1 MQRRKMKITDPG
13 KCNISKAKLAEME
26 KFFREKYI
34 ENGKLA
40 GIQTLVARKGKIVHF
55 KSTGYRD
62 IENKKKIEKNTIFR
76 IYSMTKPVTSV
87 ALMQLFEQGLF
98 QLADPVS
105 KFLPEFK
112 NPKVFVSGSYPHFMT
127 RPADREIS
135 IRDLLTHTA
144 GLTYGFHYRTN
155 IDHAYRKVWSG
166 PKGDNTDF
174 SFPPLNLDNF
184 SKSIAN
190 LPLEFSPGD
199 KWNYSV
205 ATDICGRLIE
215 VLSDMTLD
223 EYFKKYIF
231 KPLQMVDTGFYV
243 PKNKI
248 SRFAACYERTPS
260 EYLKLQDNG
269 SDKSGY
275 SKMPL
280 HLSGGGGL
288 VSTSE
293 DYYNFCQMLL
303 SGGTFKGKRILSRK
317 TIELMTANHLP
328 GNQDMVT
335 MGSEGSFSEIRYKG
349 VGFGLGFGVNIDLA
363 DTQNS
368 GSVGSFNWG
377 GAASTFFWVDPEE
390 ELICI
395 LMTQLMPS
403 GYYPIRVQMQ
413 SMVYSSFT
421 D

>member
-1 MQRRKMKITDPG
+1 
-13 KCNISKAKLAEME
+13 
-26 KFFREKYI
+26 
-34 ENGKLA
+34 
-40 GIQTLVARKGKIVHF
+40 
-55 KSTGYRD
+55 
-62 IENKKKIEKNTIFR
+62 
-76 IYSMTKPVTSV
+76 MTKPVTSV

-231 KPLQMVDTGFYV
+231 KPLQMEDTGFYV

-248 SRFAACYERTPS
+248 SRFAACYERTPT
-260 EYLKLQDNG
+260 EYLKLQDSG
-269 SDKSGY
+269 SKKSGY

-303 SGGTFKGKRILSRK
+303 NGGTFKGKRILSRK
-317 TIELMTANHLP
+317 TIELMTTNHLP

>member
-1 MQRRKMKITDPG
+1 MKAINPEKLG
-13 KCNISKAKLAEME
+13 LSKEKLMAME
-26 KFFREKYI
+26 SFFKEKYI
-34 ENGKLA
+34 QNGKLA
-40 GIQTLVARKGKIVHF
+40 GIQTLVARKGKVVHF
-55 KSTGYRD
+55 KSTGLRD
-62 IENKKKIEKNTIFR
+62 VENNKKIEKDTIFR
-76 IYSMTKPVTSV
+76 IYSMTKPITSV

-112 NPKVFVSGSYPHFMT
+112 NPKVFLSGSYPHFMT
-127 RPADREIS
+127 SPAEREIT

-155 IDHAYRKVWSG
+155 VDHAYRKVWSG
-166 PKGDNTDF
+166 PRGDNTDF
-174 SFPPLNLDNF
+174 SFPPLDLENF
-184 SKSIAN
+184 SKSIAS

-205 ATDICGRLIE
+205 ATDICGRLVE

-223 EYFKKYIF
+223 AYFSKYIF
-231 KPLQMVDTGFYV
+231 KPLKMKDTSFYV
-243 PKNKI
+243 PKNKL
-248 SRFAACYERTPS
+248 SRFAACYERTPK
-260 EYLKLQDNG
+260 EYLKLQDSG
-269 SDKSGY
+269 DAKSGY
-275 SKMPL
+275 SSMPL

-288 VSTSE
+288 VSTTE
-293 DYYNFCQMLL
+293 DYFNFCQMLL
-303 SGGTFKGKRILSRK
+303 NGGLFEGKRLLSRK
-317 TIELMTANHLP
+317 TIELMTSNHLP

-368 GSVGSFNWG
+368 GSVGSYNWG
-377 GAASTFFWVDPEE
+377 GAASTFFWVDPQE

-403 GYYPIRVQMQ
+403 GYYPIRMQMQ
-413 SMVYSSFT
+413 SMVYSAFN

>member
-1 MQRRKMKITDPG
+1 MKAINPEKLG
-13 KCNISKAKLAEME
+13 LSKEKLMAME
-26 KFFREKYI
+26 NFFKEKYI
-34 ENGKLA
+34 QNGKLA
-40 GIQTLVARKGKIVHF
+40 GIQTLVARKGKVIHF
-55 KSTGYRD
+55 KSTGLRD
-62 IENKKKIEKNTIFR
+62 VENNKKIEKDTIFR
-76 IYSMTKPVTSV
+76 IYSMTKPITSV

-112 NPKVFVSGSYPHFMT
+112 NPKVFLSGSYPHFMT
-127 RPADREIS
+127 SPAQREITV
-135 IRDLLTHTA
+135 RDLLTHTA

-155 IDHAYRKVWSG
+155 VDHAYRKVWSG
-166 PKGDNTDF
+166 PRGDNTDF
-174 SFPPLNLDNF
+174 SFPPLDLENF
-184 SKSIAN
+184 SKSIAS

-205 ATDICGRLIE
+205 ATDICGRLVE

-223 EYFKKYIF
+223 AYFSKYIF
-231 KPLQMVDTGFYV
+231 KPLKMKDTSFYV
-243 PKNKI
+243 PKNKL
-248 SRFAACYERTPS
+248 SRFAACYERTPK
-260 EYLKLQDNG
+260 EYLKLQDSG
-269 SDKSGY
+269 DVKSGY
-275 SKMPL
+275 SSMPL

-288 VSTSE
+288 VSTTE
-293 DYYNFCQMLL
+293 DYFNFCQMLL
-303 SGGTFKGKRILSRK
+303 DGGLFEGKRLLSRK
-317 TIELMTANHLP
+317 TIELMTSNHLP

-368 GSVGSFNWG
+368 GSVGSYNWG
-377 GAASTFFWVDPEE
+377 GAASTFFWVDPKE

-403 GYYPIRVQMQ
+403 GYYPIRMQMQ
-413 SMVYSSFT
+413 SMVYSSFI

>member
-1 MQRRKMKITDPG
+1 MKITDPG

-76 IYSMTKPVTSV
+76 SYSMTKPVTSV

-184 SKSIAN
+184 SKSIAS

-248 SRFAACYERTPS
+248 SRFAACYERTPT
-260 EYLKLQDNG
+260 EYLKLQDSG

-303 SGGTFKGKRILSRK
+303 SGGIFKGKRILSRK

>member
-1 MQRRKMKITDPG
+1 MKAINPEKLG
-13 KCNISKAKLAEME
+13 LSKEKLTAME
-26 KFFREKYI
+26 SFFKEKYI
-34 ENGKLA
+34 QNGKLA
-40 GIQTLVARKGKIVHF
+40 GIQTLVARKGKVVHF
-55 KSTGYRD
+55 KSTGLRD
-62 IENKKKIEKNTIFR
+62 VENNKKIEKDTIFR
-76 IYSMTKPVTSV
+76 IYSMTKPITSV

-112 NPKVFVSGSYPHFMT
+112 NPKVFLSGSYPHFMT
-127 RPADREIS
+127 SPAEREIT

-155 IDHAYRKVWSG
+155 VDHAYRKVWSG
-166 PKGDNTDF
+166 PRGDNTDF
-174 SFPPLNLDNF
+174 SFPPLDLENF
-184 SKSIAN
+184 SKSIAS

-205 ATDICGRLIE
+205 ATDICGRLVE

-223 EYFKKYIF
+223 AYFSKYIF
-231 KPLQMVDTGFYV
+231 KPLKMKDTSFYV
-243 PKNKI
+243 PKNKL
-248 SRFAACYERTPS
+248 SRFAACYERTPK
-260 EYLKLQDNG
+260 EYLKLQDSG
-269 SDKSGY
+269 DAKSGY
-275 SKMPL
+275 SSMPL

-288 VSTSE
+288 VSTTE
-293 DYYNFCQMLL
+293 DYFNFCQMLL
-303 SGGTFKGKRILSRK
+303 NGGLFEGKRLLSRK
-317 TIELMTANHLP
+317 TIELMTSNHLP

-368 GSVGSFNWG
+368 GSVGSYNWG
-377 GAASTFFWVDPEE
+377 GAASTFFWVDPKE

-403 GYYPIRVQMQ
+403 GYYPIRMQMQ
-413 SMVYSSFT
+413 SMVYSSFI

>member
-1 MQRRKMKITDPG
+1 MKTTNPDKLG
-13 KCNISKAKLAEME
+13 LSKDKLNAME
-26 KFFREKYI
+26 DFFKDKYI
-34 ENGKLA
+34 QNGKLA
-40 GIQTLVARKGKIVHF
+40 GIQTLIARRGKVIHF
-55 KSTGYRD
+55 ESSGLRD
-62 IENKKKIEKNTIFR
+62 VENNKKIEKDTIFR
-76 IYSMTKPVTSV
+76 IYSMTKPITSV
-87 ALMQLFEQGLF
+87 ALMQLFEKGLF

-112 NPKVFVSGSYPHFMT
+112 NPKVFISGSYPHFMT

-166 PKGDNTDF
+166 PRGDNTDF
-174 SFPPLNLDNF
+174 SFPPLNLENF
-184 SKSIAN
+184 SQSIAS

-205 ATDICGRLIE
+205 ATDICGRLVE
-215 VLSDMTLD
+215 VLSGLTLD
-223 EYFKKYIF
+223 VYFSKHIF
-231 KPLQMVDTGFYV
+231 KPLKMKDTGFFV

-248 SRFAACYERTPS
+248 NRFASCYERTPK
-260 EYLKLQDNG
+260 EYLKLQDTG
-269 SDKSGY
+269 DKKSGY
-275 SKMPL
+275 SSSPL

-288 VSTSE
+288 VSTTQ

-303 SGGTFKGKRILSRK
+303 NGGTFEDKRILSRK
-317 TIELMTANHLP
+317 TIELMTSNHLP
-328 GNQDMVT
+328 ENQDMVT

-368 GSVGSFNWG
+368 GSVGSYNWG

-403 GYYPIRVQMQ
+403 GYYPIRMQMQ
-413 SMVYSSFT
+413 SMVYSAFI

>member
-1 MQRRKMKITDPG
+1 MKITNPEKLG
-13 KCNISKAKLAEME
+13 LSKEKIMAME
-26 KFFREKYI
+26 NFFKEKYI
-34 ENGKLA
+34 QNGKLA
-40 GIQTLVARKGKIVHF
+40 GIQTLIARKGKVIHF
-55 KSTGYRD
+55 KSTGLRD
-62 IENKKKIEKNTIFR
+62 VENNKKIEKDTIFR
-76 IYSMTKPVTSV
+76 IYSMTKPITSV

-112 NPKVFVSGSYPHFMT
+112 NPKVFLSGSYPHFMT
-127 RPADREIS
+127 SPAEREIT

-155 IDHAYRKVWSG
+155 VDHAYRKVWSG
-166 PKGDNTDF
+166 PRGDNTDF
-174 SFPPLNLDNF
+174 SFPPLDLENF
-184 SKSIAN
+184 SKSIAS

-199 KWNYSV
+199 KWNSSV
-205 ATDICGRLIE
+205 ATDICGRLVE

-223 EYFKKYIF
+223 AYFSKYIF
-231 KPLQMVDTGFYV
+231 KPLKMKDTSFYV
-243 PKNKI
+243 PKNKL
-248 SRFAACYERTPS
+248 SRFAACYERTPK
-260 EYLKLQDNG
+260 EYLKLQDSG
-269 SDKSGY
+269 DAKSGY
-275 SKMPL
+275 SSMPL

-288 VSTSE
+288 VSTTE
-293 DYYNFCQMLL
+293 DYFNFCQMLL
-303 SGGTFKGKRILSRK
+303 NGGLFEGKRLLSRK
-317 TIELMTANHLP
+317 TIELMTSNHLP

-368 GSVGSFNWG
+368 GSVGSYNWG
-377 GAASTFFWVDPEE
+377 GAASTFFWVDPKE

-403 GYYPIRVQMQ
+403 GYYPIRMQMQ
-413 SMVYSSFT
+413 SMVYSSFI

>member
-1 MQRRKMKITDPG
+1 MKAINPEKLG
-13 KCNISKAKLAEME
+13 LSKEKLMAME
-26 KFFREKYI
+26 NFFKEKYI
-34 ENGKLA
+34 QNGKLA
-40 GIQTLVARKGKIVHF
+40 GIQTLVARKGKVVHF
-55 KSTGYRD
+55 KSTGLRD
-62 IENKKKIEKNTIFR
+62 VENNKKIEKDTIFR
-76 IYSMTKPVTSV
+76 IYSMTKPITSV

-112 NPKVFVSGSYPHFMT
+112 NPKVFLSGSYPHFMT
-127 RPADREIS
+127 SPAEREITV
-135 IRDLLTHTA
+135 RDLLTHTA

-155 IDHAYRKVWSG
+155 VDHAYRKVWSG
-166 PKGDNTDF
+166 PRGDNTDF
-174 SFPPLNLDNF
+174 SFPPLDLENF
-184 SKSIAN
+184 SKSIAS

-205 ATDICGRLIE
+205 ATDICGRLVE

-223 EYFKKYIF
+223 AYFSKYIF
-231 KPLQMVDTGFYV
+231 KPLKMKDTSFYV
-243 PKNKI
+243 PKNKL
-248 SRFAACYERTPS
+248 SRFAACYERTPK
-260 EYLKLQDNG
+260 EYLRLQDSG
-269 SDKSGY
+269 DAKSGY
-275 SKMPL
+275 SSMPL

-288 VSTSE
+288 VSTTE
-293 DYYNFCQMLL
+293 DYFNFCQMLL
-303 SGGTFKGKRILSRK
+303 DGGLFEGKRLLSRK
-317 TIELMTANHLP
+317 TIELMTSNHLP
-328 GNQDMVT
+328 ENQDMVT

-368 GSVGSFNWG
+368 GSVGSYNWG
-377 GAASTFFWVDPEE
+377 GAASTFFWVDPKE

-403 GYYPIRVQMQ
+403 GYYPIRMQMQ
-413 SMVYSSFT
+413 SMVYSSFI

>member
-1 MQRRKMKITDPG
+1 MKITNPEKLG
-13 KCNISKAKLAEME
+13 ISKEKVMTME
-26 KFFREKYI
+26 NFFKEKYI
-34 ENGKLA
+34 QNGKLA
-40 GIQTLVARKGKIVHF
+40 GIQTLIARKGKVIHF
-55 KSTGYRD
+55 KSTGLRD
-62 IENKKKIEKNTIFR
+62 VENNKKIEKDTIFR
-76 IYSMTKPVTSV
+76 IYSMTKPITSV

-98 QLADPVS
+98 QLADPVA

-112 NPKVFVSGSYPHFMT
+112 DPKVFVSGSYPQFMT
-127 RPADREIS
+127 RPAERDIS

-166 PKGDNTDF
+166 PRGENTDF
-174 SFPPLNLDNF
+174 SFPPLDLENF
-184 SKSIAN
+184 SKSIAS
-190 LPLEFSPGD
+190 LPLEFDPGD

-205 ATDICGRLIE
+205 STDICGRLVE
-215 VLSDMTLD
+215 VLSGMTLD
-223 EYFKKYIF
+223 AYFAKNIF
-231 KPLQMVDTGFYV
+231 KPLKMKDTGFYV

-248 SRFAACYERTPS
+248 NRFASCYERTPK
-260 EYLKLQDNG
+260 EYLRLQDAG
-269 SDKSGY
+269 SKASGY
-275 SKMPL
+275 SSMPL

-288 VSTSE
+288 VSTTE

-303 SGGTFKGKRILSRK
+303 NGGSFGGKRLLSRK
-317 TIELMTANHLP
+317 TIELMTSNHLP
-328 GNQDMVT
+328 ENQDMVT

-368 GSVGSFNWG
+368 GSIGSYNWG
-377 GAASTFFWVDPEE
+377 GAASTFFWIDPKE

>member
-1 MQRRKMKITDPG
+1 MKTTNPDKLG
-13 KCNISKAKLAEME
+13 LSKDKLNAME
-26 KFFREKYI
+26 DFFKDKYI
-34 ENGKLA
+34 QKGKLA
-40 GIQTLVARKGKIVHF
+40 GIQTLVARRGKVIHF
-55 KSTGYRD
+55 ESSGLRD
-62 IENKKKIEKNTIFR
+62 VENNKKIEKDTIFR
-76 IYSMTKPVTSV
+76 IYSMTKPITSV
-87 ALMQLFEQGLF
+87 ALMQLFEKGLF

-112 NPKVFVSGSYPHFMT
+112 NPKVFISGSYPHFMT

-166 PKGDNTDF
+166 PRGDNTDF
-174 SFPPLNLDNF
+174 SFPPLNLENF
-184 SKSIAN
+184 SQSIAS

-205 ATDICGRLIE
+205 ATDICGRLVE
-215 VLSDMTLD
+215 VLSGLTLD
-223 EYFKKYIF
+223 VYFSKHIF
-231 KPLQMVDTGFYV
+231 KPLKMKDTGFFV

-248 SRFAACYERTPS
+248 NRFASCYERTPK
-260 EYLKLQDNG
+260 EYLKLQDTGDN
-269 SDKSGY
+269 KSGY
-275 SKMPL
+275 SRSPL

-288 VSTSE
+288 VSTTQ

-303 SGGTFKGKRILSRK
+303 NGGTFEDKRILSRK
-317 TIELMTANHLP
+317 TIELMTSNHLP
-328 GNQDMVT
+328 ENQDMVT

-368 GSVGSFNWG
+368 GSVGSYNWG

-403 GYYPIRVQMQ
+403 GYYPIRMQMQ
-413 SMVYSSFT
+413 SMVYSAFI

>member
-1 MQRRKMKITDPG
+1 MKTTNPDKLG
-13 KCNISKAKLAEME
+13 LSKDKLNAME
-26 KFFREKYI
+26 DFFKDKYI
-34 ENGKLA
+34 QKGKLA
-40 GIQTLVARKGKIVHF
+40 GIQTLVARRGKVIHF
-55 KSTGYRD
+55 ESSGLRD
-62 IENKKKIEKNTIFR
+62 VENNKKIEKDTIFR
-76 IYSMTKPVTSV
+76 IYSMTKPITSV
-87 ALMQLFEQGLF
+87 ALMQLFEKGLF

-112 NPKVFVSGSYPHFMT
+112 NPKVFISGSYPHFMT

-166 PKGDNTDF
+166 PRGDNTDF
-174 SFPPLNLDNF
+174 SFPPLNLENF
-184 SKSIAN
+184 SQSIAS

-205 ATDICGRLIE
+205 ATDICGRLVE
-215 VLSDMTLD
+215 VLSGLTLD
-223 EYFKKYIF
+223 VYFSKHIF
-231 KPLQMVDTGFYV
+231 KPLKMKDTGFFV

-248 SRFAACYERTPS
+248 NRFASCYERTPK
-260 EYLKLQDNG
+260 EYLKLQDTGDN
-269 SDKSGY
+269 KSGY
-275 SKMPL
+275 SSSPL

-288 VSTSE
+288 VSTTQ

-303 SGGTFKGKRILSRK
+303 NGGTFEDKRILSRK
-317 TIELMTANHLP
+317 TIELMTSNHLP
-328 GNQDMVT
+328 ENQDMVT

-368 GSVGSFNWG
+368 GSVGSYNWG
-377 GAASTFFWVDPEE
+377 GAASTFFWVDPKE

-403 GYYPIRVQMQ
+403 GYYPIRMQMQ
-413 SMVYSSFT
+413 SMVYSAFI

>member
-1 MQRRKMKITDPG
+1 MKITDPG

-184 SKSIAN
+184 SKSIAS

-248 SRFAACYERTPS
+248 SRFAACYERTPT
-260 EYLKLQDNG
+260 EYLKLQDSG

-303 SGGTFKGKRILSRK
+303 SGGIFKGKRILSRK

>member
-1 MQRRKMKITDPG
+1 MKAINPEKLG
-13 KCNISKAKLAEME
+13 LSKEKLMAME
-26 KFFREKYI
+26 SFFKEKYI
-34 ENGKLA
+34 QNGKLA
-40 GIQTLVARKGKIVHF
+40 GIQTLVARKGKVVHF
-55 KSTGYRD
+55 KSTGLRD
-62 IENKKKIEKNTIFR
+62 VENNKKIEKDTIFR
-76 IYSMTKPVTSV
+76 IYSMTKPITSV

-112 NPKVFVSGSYPHFMT
+112 NPKVFLSGSYPHFMT
-127 RPADREIS
+127 SPAEREIT

-155 IDHAYRKVWSG
+155 VDHAYRKVWSG
-166 PKGDNTDF
+166 PRGDNTDF
-174 SFPPLNLDNF
+174 SFPPLDLENF
-184 SKSIAN
+184 SKSIAS

-205 ATDICGRLIE
+205 ATDICGRLVE

-223 EYFKKYIF
+223 AYFSKYIF
-231 KPLQMVDTGFYV
+231 KPLKMKDTSFYV
-243 PKNKI
+243 PKNKL
-248 SRFAACYERTPS
+248 SRFAACYERTPK
-260 EYLKLQDNG
+260 EYLKLQDSG
-269 SDKSGY
+269 DAKSGY
-275 SKMPL
+275 SSMPL

-288 VSTSE
+288 VSTTE
-293 DYYNFCQMLL
+293 DYFNFCQMLL
-303 SGGTFKGKRILSRK
+303 NGGLFEGKRLLSRK
-317 TIELMTANHLP
+317 TIELMTSNHLP

-368 GSVGSFNWG
+368 GSVGSYNWG
-377 GAASTFFWVDPEE
+377 GAASTFFWVDPKE

-403 GYYPIRVQMQ
+403 GYYPIRMQMQ
-413 SMVYSSFT
+413 SMVYSSFI

>member
-1 MQRRKMKITDPG
+1 MKISNPEKSG
-13 KCNISKAKLAEME
+13 ISKSKLLTME
-26 KFFREKYI
+26 KFFEEKYI
-34 ENGKLA
+34 QNGKLA

-55 KSTGYRD
+55 KSTGLRD
-62 IENKKKIEKNTIFR
+62 VENKKKIEKDTIFR
-76 IYSMTKPVTSV
+76 IYSMTKPITSV

-112 NPKVFVSGSYPHFMT
+112 NPRVFVSGSFPHFMT
-127 RPADREIS
+127 RPADRDITV
-135 IRDLLTHTA
+135 RDLLTHTA

-155 IDHAYRKVWSG
+155 IDHAYRKVWTG

-174 SFPPLNLDNF
+174 SFPPLNLEDF
-184 SKSIAN
+184 SKSIAS

-215 VLSDMTLD
+215 VLSGKNLD
-223 EYFKKYIF
+223 EYFSENIF
-231 KPLQMVDTGFYV
+231 KPLKMKDTGFFV

-248 SRFAACYERTPS
+248 NRFASCYERTPK
-260 EYLKLQDNG
+260 EYLKLQDTGDN
-269 SDKSGY
+269 KSGY
-275 SKMPL
+275 SSSPL

-288 VSTSE
+288 VSTTQ

-303 SGGTFKGKRILSRK
+303 NGGTFEDKRILSRK
-317 TIELMTANHLP
+317 TIELMTSNHLP
-328 GNQDMVT
+328 ENQDMVT

-368 GSVGSFNWG
+368 GSVGSYNWG

-403 GYYPIRVQMQ
+403 GYYPIRMQMQ
-413 SMVYSSFT
+413 SMVYSAFI

>member
-1 MQRRKMKITDPG
+1 MYKRQ
-13 KCNISKAKLAEME
+13 
-26 KFFREKYI
+26 
-34 ENGKLA
+34 
-40 GIQTLVARKGKIVHF
+40 
-55 KSTGYRD
+55 
-62 IENKKKIEKNTIFR
+62 
-76 IYSMTKPVTSV
+76 
-87 ALMQLFEQGLF
+87 
-98 QLADPVS
+98 
-105 KFLPEFK
+105 
-112 NPKVFVSGSYPHFMT
+112 
-127 RPADREIS
+127 
-135 IRDLLTHTA
+135 
-144 GLTYGFHYRTN
+144 
-155 IDHAYRKVWSG
+155 
-166 PKGDNTDF
+166 
-174 SFPPLNLDNF
+174 PLNLDNF

-215 VLSDMTLD
+215 VLSGMTLD

-231 KPLQMVDTGFYV
+231 KPLQMDDTGFYV

-248 SRFAACYERTPS
+248 SRFAACYERTPT
-260 EYLKLQDNG
+260 EYLKLQDSG
-269 SDKSGY
+269 SKKSSY

-293 DYYNFCQMLL
+293 DYYNFSQMLL
-303 SGGTFKGKRILSRK
+303 NGGTFKGKRILSRK
-317 TIELMTANHLP
+317 TIELMTTNHLP

>member
-1 MQRRKMKITDPG
+1 MKAINPEKLG
-13 KCNISKAKLAEME
+13 LSKEKLMAME
-26 KFFREKYI
+26 SFFKEKYI
-34 ENGKLA
+34 QNGKLA
-40 GIQTLVARKGKIVHF
+40 GIQTLVARKGKVVHF
-55 KSTGYRD
+55 KSTGLRD
-62 IENKKKIEKNTIFR
+62 LENNKKIEKDTIFR
-76 IYSMTKPVTSV
+76 IYSMTKPITSV

-112 NPKVFVSGSYPHFMT
+112 NPKVFLSGSYPHFMT
-127 RPADREIS
+127 SPAEREIT

-155 IDHAYRKVWSG
+155 VDHAYRKVWSG
-166 PKGDNTDF
+166 PRGDNTDF
-174 SFPPLNLDNF
+174 SFPPLDLENF
-184 SKSIAN
+184 SKSIAS

-205 ATDICGRLIE
+205 ATDICGRLVE

-223 EYFKKYIF
+223 AYFSKYIF
-231 KPLQMVDTGFYV
+231 KPLKMKDTSFYV
-243 PKNKI
+243 PKNKL
-248 SRFAACYERTPS
+248 SRFAACYERTPK
-260 EYLKLQDNG
+260 EYLKLQDSG
-269 SDKSGY
+269 DAKSGY
-275 SKMPL
+275 SSMPL

-288 VSTSE
+288 VSTTE
-293 DYYNFCQMLL
+293 DYFNFCQMLL
-303 SGGTFKGKRILSRK
+303 NGGLFEGKRLLSRK
-317 TIELMTANHLP
+317 TIELMTSNHLP

-368 GSVGSFNWG
+368 GSVGSYNWG
-377 GAASTFFWVDPEE
+377 GAASTFFWVDPKE

-403 GYYPIRVQMQ
+403 GYYPIRMQMQ
-413 SMVYSSFT
+413 SMVYSSFI

>member
-1 MQRRKMKITDPG
+1 MKAINPEKLG
-13 KCNISKAKLAEME
+13 LSKEKLMAME
-26 KFFREKYI
+26 NFFKEKYI
-34 ENGKLA
+34 QNGKLA
-40 GIQTLVARKGKIVHF
+40 GIQTLVARKGKVVHF
-55 KSTGYRD
+55 KSTGLRD
-62 IENKKKIEKNTIFR
+62 VENNKKIEKDTIFR
-76 IYSMTKPVTSV
+76 IYSMTKPITSV

-112 NPKVFVSGSYPHFMT
+112 NPKVFLSGSYPHFMT
-127 RPADREIS
+127 SPAKREIT

-155 IDHAYRKVWSG
+155 VDHAYRKVWSG
-166 PKGDNTDF
+166 PRGDNTDF
-174 SFPPLNLDNF
+174 SFPPLDLENF
-184 SKSIAN
+184 SKSIAS

-205 ATDICGRLIE
+205 ATDICGRLVE

-223 EYFKKYIF
+223 AYFSKYIF
-231 KPLQMVDTGFYV
+231 KPLKMKDTSFYV
-243 PKNKI
+243 PKNKL
-248 SRFAACYERTPS
+248 SRFAACYERTPK
-260 EYLKLQDNG
+260 EYLKLQDSG
-269 SDKSGY
+269 DAKSGY
-275 SKMPL
+275 SSMPL

-288 VSTSE
+288 VSTTE
-293 DYYNFCQMLL
+293 DYFNFCQMLL
-303 SGGTFKGKRILSRK
+303 NGGLFEGKRLLSRK
-317 TIELMTANHLP
+317 TIELMTSNHLP

-368 GSVGSFNWG
+368 GSVGSYNWG
-377 GAASTFFWVDPEE
+377 GAASTFFWVDPKE

-403 GYYPIRVQMQ
+403 GYYPIRMQMQ
-413 SMVYSSFT
+413 SMVYSSFI

>member
-1 MQRRKMKITDPG
+1 MKITDPG

-62 IENKKKIEKNTIFR
+62 IENKKKIERNTIFR

-184 SKSIAN
+184 SKSIAS

-248 SRFAACYERTPS
+248 SRFAACYERTPT

>member
-1 MQRRKMKITDPG
+1 MKTTNPDKLG
-13 KCNISKAKLAEME
+13 LSKDKLNAME
-26 KFFREKYI
+26 DFFKDKYI
-34 ENGKLA
+34 QKGKLA
-40 GIQTLVARKGKIVHF
+40 GIQTLVARRGKVIHF
-55 KSTGYRD
+55 ESSGLRD
-62 IENKKKIEKNTIFR
+62 VENNKKIEKDTIFR
-76 IYSMTKPVTSV
+76 IYSMTKPITSV
-87 ALMQLFEQGLF
+87 ALMQLFEKGLF

-112 NPKVFVSGSYPHFMT
+112 NPKVFISGSYPHFMT

-166 PKGDNTDF
+166 PRGDNTDF
-174 SFPPLNLDNF
+174 SFPPLNLENF
-184 SKSIAN
+184 SQSIAS

-205 ATDICGRLIE
+205 ATDICGRLVE
-215 VLSDMTLD
+215 VLSGLTLD
-223 EYFKKYIF
+223 VYFSKHIF
-231 KPLQMVDTGFYV
+231 KPLKMKDTGFFV

-248 SRFAACYERTPS
+248 NRFASCYERTPK
-260 EYLKLQDNG
+260 EYLKLQDAGDN
-269 SDKSGY
+269 KSGY
-275 SKMPL
+275 SRSPL

-288 VSTSE
+288 VSTTQ

-303 SGGTFKGKRILSRK
+303 NGGTFEDKRILSRK
-317 TIELMTANHLP
+317 TIELMTSNHLP
-328 GNQDMVT
+328 ENQDMVT

-368 GSVGSFNWG
+368 GSVGSYNWG

-403 GYYPIRVQMQ
+403 GYYPIRMQMQ
-413 SMVYSSFT
+413 SMVYSAFI

>member
-1 MQRRKMKITDPG
+1 MKAINPEKLG
-13 KCNISKAKLAEME
+13 LSKEKLMAME
-26 KFFREKYI
+26 NFFKEKYI
-34 ENGKLA
+34 QNGKLA
-40 GIQTLVARKGKIVHF
+40 GIQTLVARKGKVVHF
-55 KSTGYRD
+55 KSTGLRD
-62 IENKKKIEKNTIFR
+62 VENNKKIEKDTIFR
-76 IYSMTKPVTSV
+76 IYSMTKPITSV

-112 NPKVFVSGSYPHFMT
+112 NPKVFLSGSYPHFMT
-127 RPADREIS
+127 SPAEREIT

-155 IDHAYRKVWSG
+155 VDHAYRKVWSG
-166 PKGDNTDF
+166 PRGDNTDF
-174 SFPPLNLDNF
+174 SFPPLDLENF
-184 SKSIAN
+184 SKSIAS

-205 ATDICGRLIE
+205 ATDICGRLVE

-223 EYFKKYIF
+223 AYFSKYIF
-231 KPLQMVDTGFYV
+231 KPLKMKDTSFYV
-243 PKNKI
+243 PKNKL
-248 SRFAACYERTPS
+248 SRFAACYERTPK
-260 EYLKLQDNG
+260 EYLRLQDSG
-269 SDKSGY
+269 DAKSGY
-275 SKMPL
+275 SSIPL

-288 VSTSE
+288 VSTTE
-293 DYYNFCQMLL
+293 DYFNFCQMLL
-303 SGGTFKGKRILSRK
+303 DGGLFEGKRLLSRK
-317 TIELMTANHLP
+317 TIELMTSNHLP

-368 GSVGSFNWG
+368 GSVGSYNWG
-377 GAASTFFWVDPEE
+377 GAASTFFWVDPKE

-403 GYYPIRVQMQ
+403 GYYPIRMQMQ
-413 SMVYSSFT
+413 SMVYSSFI

>member
-1 MQRRKMKITDPG
+1 MKAIKPEKLG
-13 KCNISKAKLAEME
+13 LSKEKLMAME
-26 KFFREKYI
+26 NFFKEKYI
-34 ENGKLA
+34 QNGKLA
-40 GIQTLVARKGKIVHF
+40 GIQTLVARKGKVVHF
-55 KSTGYRD
+55 KSTGLRD
-62 IENKKKIEKNTIFR
+62 VENNKKIEKDTIFR
-76 IYSMTKPVTSV
+76 IYSMTKPITSV

-112 NPKVFVSGSYPHFMT
+112 NPKVFLSGSYPHFMT
-127 RPADREIS
+127 SPAQREITV
-135 IRDLLTHTA
+135 RDLLTHTA

-155 IDHAYRKVWSG
+155 VDHAYRKVWSG
-166 PKGDNTDF
+166 PRGDNTDF
-174 SFPPLNLDNF
+174 SFPPLDLENF
-184 SKSIAN
+184 SKSIAS

-205 ATDICGRLIE
+205 ATDICGRLVE

-223 EYFKKYIF
+223 AYFSKYIF
-231 KPLQMVDTGFYV
+231 KPLKMKDTSFYV
-243 PKNKI
+243 PKNKL
-248 SRFAACYERTPS
+248 SRFAACYERTPK
-260 EYLKLQDNG
+260 EYLRLQDSG
-269 SDKSGY
+269 DAKSGY
-275 SKMPL
+275 SSMPL

-288 VSTSE
+288 VSTTE
-293 DYYNFCQMLL
+293 DYFNFCQMLL
-303 SGGTFKGKRILSRK
+303 DGGLFEGKRLLSRK
-317 TIELMTANHLP
+317 TIELMTSNHLP

-368 GSVGSFNWG
+368 GSVGSYNWG
-377 GAASTFFWVDPEE
+377 GAASTFFWVDPKE

-403 GYYPIRVQMQ
+403 GYYPIRMQMQ
-413 SMVYSSFT
+413 SMVYSSFI

>member
-1 MQRRKMKITDPG
+1 MKAINPEKLG
-13 KCNISKAKLAEME
+13 LSKEKLMAME
-26 KFFREKYI
+26 NFFKEKYI
-34 ENGKLA
+34 QNGKLA
-40 GIQTLVARKGKIVHF
+40 GIQTLVARKGKVVHF
-55 KSTGYRD
+55 KSTGLRD
-62 IENKKKIEKNTIFR
+62 VENNKKIEKDTIFR
-76 IYSMTKPVTSV
+76 IYSMTKPITSV

-112 NPKVFVSGSYPHFMT
+112 NPKVFLSGSYPHFMT
-127 RPADREIS
+127 SPAEREIT

-155 IDHAYRKVWSG
+155 VDHAYRKVWSG
-166 PKGDNTDF
+166 PRGDNTDF
-174 SFPPLNLDNF
+174 SFPPLDLENF
-184 SKSIAN
+184 SKSIAS

-205 ATDICGRLIE
+205 ATDICGRLVE
-215 VLSDMTLD
+215 VLSDMALD
-223 EYFKKYIF
+223 AYFSKYIF
-231 KPLQMVDTGFYV
+231 KPLKMKDTSFYV
-243 PKNKI
+243 PKNKL
-248 SRFAACYERTPS
+248 SRFAACYERTPK
-260 EYLKLQDNG
+260 EYLKLQDSG
-269 SDKSGY
+269 DAKSGY
-275 SKMPL
+275 SSMPL

-288 VSTSE
+288 VSTTE
-293 DYYNFCQMLL
+293 DYFNFCQMLL
-303 SGGTFKGKRILSRK
+303 NGGLFEGKRLLSRK
-317 TIELMTANHLP
+317 TIELMTSNHLP

-368 GSVGSFNWG
+368 GSVGSYNWG
-377 GAASTFFWVDPEE
+377 GAASTFFWVDPKE

-403 GYYPIRVQMQ
+403 GYYPIRMQMQ
-413 SMVYSSFT
+413 SMVYSSFI

>member
-1 MQRRKMKITDPG
+1 MKAINPEKLG
-13 KCNISKAKLAEME
+13 LSKEKLMAME
-26 KFFREKYI
+26 NFFKEKYI
-34 ENGKLA
+34 QNGKLA
-40 GIQTLVARKGKIVHF
+40 GIQTLVARKGKVVHF
-55 KSTGYRD
+55 KSTGLRD
-62 IENKKKIEKNTIFR
+62 VENNKKIEKDTIFR
-76 IYSMTKPVTSV
+76 IYSMTKPITSV

-112 NPKVFVSGSYPHFMT
+112 NPKVFLSGSYPHFMT
-127 RPADREIS
+127 SPAEREIT

-155 IDHAYRKVWSG
+155 VDHAYRKVWSG
-166 PKGDNTDF
+166 PRGDNTDF
-174 SFPPLNLDNF
+174 SFPPLDLENF
-184 SKSIAN
+184 SKSIAS

-205 ATDICGRLIE
+205 ATDICGRLVE

-223 EYFKKYIF
+223 VYFSKYIF
-231 KPLQMVDTGFYV
+231 KPLKMKDTSFYV
-243 PKNKI
+243 PKNKL
-248 SRFAACYERTPS
+248 SRFAACYERTPK
-260 EYLKLQDNG
+260 EYLKLQDSG
-269 SDKSGY
+269 DAKSGY
-275 SKMPL
+275 SSMPL

-288 VSTSE
+288 VSTTE
-293 DYYNFCQMLL
+293 DYFNFCQMLL
-303 SGGTFKGKRILSRK
+303 NGGLFEGKRLLSRK
-317 TIELMTANHLP
+317 TIELMTSNHLP

-368 GSVGSFNWG
+368 GSVGSYNWG
-377 GAASTFFWVDPEE
+377 GAASTFFWVDPKE

-403 GYYPIRVQMQ
+403 GYYPIRMQMQ
-413 SMVYSSFT
+413 SMVYSSFI

>member
-1 MQRRKMKITDPG
+1 MKAINPEKLG
-13 KCNISKAKLAEME
+13 LSKEKLMAME
-26 KFFREKYI
+26 NFFKEKYI
-34 ENGKLA
+34 QNGKLA
-40 GIQTLVARKGKIVHF
+40 GIQTLVARKGKVVHF
-55 KSTGYRD
+55 KSTGLRD
-62 IENKKKIEKNTIFR
+62 VENNKKIEKDTIFR
-76 IYSMTKPVTSV
+76 IYSMTKPITSV

-112 NPKVFVSGSYPHFMT
+112 NPKVFLSGSYPHFMT
-127 RPADREIS
+127 SPAEREIT

-155 IDHAYRKVWSG
+155 VDHAYRKVWSG
-166 PKGDNTDF
+166 PRGDNTDF
-174 SFPPLNLDNF
+174 SFPPLDLENF
-184 SKSIAN
+184 SKSIAS

-205 ATDICGRLIE
+205 ATDICGRLVE

-223 EYFKKYIF
+223 AYFSKYIF
-231 KPLQMVDTGFYV
+231 KPLKMKDTSFYV
-243 PKNKI
+243 PKNKL
-248 SRFAACYERTPS
+248 SRFAACYERTPK
-260 EYLKLQDNG
+260 EYLKLQDFG
-269 SDKSGY
+269 DAKSGY
-275 SKMPL
+275 SSMPL

-288 VSTSE
+288 VSTTE
-293 DYYNFCQMLL
+293 DYFNFCQMLL
-303 SGGTFKGKRILSRK
+303 NGGLFEGKRLLSRK
-317 TIELMTANHLP
+317 TIELMTSNHLP

-368 GSVGSFNWG
+368 GSVGSYNWG
-377 GAASTFFWVDPEE
+377 GAASTFFWVDPKE

-403 GYYPIRVQMQ
+403 GYYPIRMQMQ
-413 SMVYSSFT
+413 SMVYSSFI

>member
-1 MQRRKMKITDPG
+1 MKAINPEKLG
-13 KCNISKAKLAEME
+13 LSKEKLMAME
-26 KFFREKYI
+26 NFFKEKYI
-34 ENGKLA
+34 QNGKLA
-40 GIQTLVARKGKIVHF
+40 GIQTLVARKGKVVHF
-55 KSTGYRD
+55 KSTGLRD
-62 IENKKKIEKNTIFR
+62 VENNKKIEKDTIFR
-76 IYSMTKPVTSV
+76 IYSMTKPITSV

-112 NPKVFVSGSYPHFMT
+112 NPKVFLSGSYPHFMT
-127 RPADREIS
+127 SPAEREIT

-155 IDHAYRKVWSG
+155 VDHAYRKVWSG
-166 PKGDNTDF
+166 PRGDNTDF
-174 SFPPLNLDNF
+174 SFPPLDLENF
-184 SKSIAN
+184 SKSIAS

-205 ATDICGRLIE
+205 ATDICGRLVE

-223 EYFKKYIF
+223 AYFSKYIF
-231 KPLQMVDTGFYV
+231 KPLKMKDTSFYV
-243 PKNKI
+243 PKNKL
-248 SRFAACYERTPS
+248 SRFAACYERTPK
-260 EYLKLQDNG
+260 EYLKLQDSG
-269 SDKSGY
+269 DAKSGY
-275 SKMPL
+275 SSMPL

-288 VSTSE
+288 VSTTE
-293 DYYNFCQMLL
+293 DYFNFCQMLL
-303 SGGTFKGKRILSRK
+303 DGGLFEGKRLLSRK
-317 TIELMTANHLP
+317 TIELMTSNHLP

-368 GSVGSFNWG
+368 GSVGSYNWG
-377 GAASTFFWVDPEE
+377 GAASTFFWVDPKE

-403 GYYPIRVQMQ
+403 GYYPIRMQMQ
-413 SMVYSSFT
+413 SMVYSSFI

>member
-1 MQRRKMKITDPG
+1 MKITNPEKLG
-13 KCNISKAKLAEME
+13 LSKEKIMAME
-26 KFFREKYI
+26 NFFKEKYI
-34 ENGKLA
+34 QNGKLA
-40 GIQTLVARKGKIVHF
+40 GIQTLIARKGKVIHF
-55 KSTGYRD
+55 KSTGLRD
-62 IENKKKIEKNTIFR
+62 VENNKKIEKDTIFR
-76 IYSMTKPVTSV
+76 IYSMTKPITSV

-98 QLADPVS
+98 QLADPVA
-105 KFLPEFK
+105 KFLPEFRD
-112 NPKVFVSGSYPHFMT
+112 PKVFVAGSYPHFMT
-127 RPADREIS
+127 RPAERDIS

-166 PKGDNTDF
+166 PRGENTDF
-174 SFPPLNLDNF
+174 SFPPLDLENF
-184 SKSIAN
+184 SKSIAS
-190 LPLEFSPGD
+190 LPLEFDPGD

-205 ATDICGRLIE
+205 ATDICGRLVE
-215 VLSDMTLD
+215 VLSGMTLD
-223 EYFKKYIF
+223 AYFTKNIF
-231 KPLQMVDTGFYV
+231 KPLKMKDTGFYV

-248 SRFAACYERTPS
+248 NRFASCYERTPK
-260 EYLKLQDNG
+260 EYLRLQDAG
-269 SDKSGY
+269 SKASGY
-275 SKMPL
+275 SSMPL

-288 VSTSE
+288 VSTTE

-303 SGGTFKGKRILSRK
+303 NGGSFGGKRLLSRK
-317 TIELMTANHLP
+317 TIELMTSNHLHE
-328 GNQDMVT
+328 NQDMVT

-368 GSVGSFNWG
+368 GSIGSYNWG
-377 GAASTFFWVDPEE
+377 GAASTFFWIDPKE

>member
-1 MQRRKMKITDPG
+1 MKAINPEKLG
-13 KCNISKAKLAEME
+13 LSKEKLMAME
-26 KFFREKYI
+26 NFFKEKYI
-34 ENGKLA
+34 QNGKLA
-40 GIQTLVARKGKIVHF
+40 GIQTLVARKGKVVHF
-55 KSTGYRD
+55 KSTGLRD
-62 IENKKKIEKNTIFR
+62 VENNKKIEKDTIFR
-76 IYSMTKPVTSV
+76 IYSMTKPITSV

-112 NPKVFVSGSYPHFMT
+112 NPKVFLSGSYPHFMT
-127 RPADREIS
+127 SPAEREIT

-155 IDHAYRKVWSG
+155 VDHAYRKVWSG
-166 PKGDNTDF
+166 PRGDNTDF
-174 SFPPLNLDNF
+174 SFPPLDLENF
-184 SKSIAN
+184 SKSIAS

-205 ATDICGRLIE
+205 ATDICGRLVE

-223 EYFKKYIF
+223 AYFSKYIF
-231 KPLQMVDTGFYV
+231 KPLKMKDTSFYV
-243 PKNKI
+243 PKNKL
-248 SRFAACYERTPS
+248 SRFAACYERTPK
-260 EYLKLQDNG
+260 EYLKLEDSG
-269 SDKSGY
+269 DAKSGY
-275 SKMPL
+275 SSMPL

-288 VSTSE
+288 VSTTE
-293 DYYNFCQMLL
+293 DYFNFCQMLL
-303 SGGTFKGKRILSRK
+303 NGGLFEGKRLLSRK
-317 TIELMTANHLP
+317 TIELMTSNHLP

-368 GSVGSFNWG
+368 GSVGSYNWG
-377 GAASTFFWVDPEE
+377 GAASTFFWVDPKE

-403 GYYPIRVQMQ
+403 GYYPIRMQMQ
-413 SMVYSSFT
+413 SMVYSSFI

>member
-1 MQRRKMKITDPG
+1 MKISNPEKSG
-13 KCNISKAKLAEME
+13 ISKSKLLTME
-26 KFFREKYI
+26 KFFEEKYI
-34 ENGKLA
+34 QNGKLA

-55 KSTGYRD
+55 KSTGLRD
-62 IENKKKIEKNTIFR
+62 VENKKKIEKDTIFR
-76 IYSMTKPVTSV
+76 IYSMTKPITSV

-112 NPKVFVSGSYPHFMT
+112 NPRVFVSGSFPHFMT
-127 RPADREIS
+127 RSADRDITV
-135 IRDLLTHTA
+135 RDLLTHTA

-155 IDHAYRKVWSG
+155 IDHAYRKVWTG

-174 SFPPLNLDNF
+174 SFPPLNLEDF
-184 SKSIAN
+184 SKSIAS

-215 VLSDMTLD
+215 VLSGKNLD
-223 EYFKKYIF
+223 EYFSENIF
-231 KPLQMVDTGFYV
+231 KPLKMKDTGFFV
-243 PKNKI
+243 QKNKI
-248 SRFAACYERTPS
+248 KRFAACYERTPK
-260 EYLKLQDNG
+260 EYLKLQDTG
-269 SDKSGY
+269 SSKSGY
-275 SKMPL
+275 SSLPL

-288 VSTSE
+288 VSTTE

-303 SGGTFKGKRILSRK
+303 NGGTLNGKRILSRK
-317 TIELMTANHLP
+317 TIELMTSNHLP
-328 GNQDMVT
+328 ENQDMVT

-368 GSVGSFNWG
+368 GSIGTYNWG
-377 GAASTFFWVDPEE
+377 GAASTFFWIDPKED
-390 ELICI
+390 LICI

-403 GYYPIRVQMQ
+403 GYYPIRMQMQ
-413 SMVYSSFT
+413 SMVYSAFE

>member
-1 MQRRKMKITDPG
+1 MKTTNPDKLG
-13 KCNISKAKLAEME
+13 LSKDKLNAME
-26 KFFREKYI
+26 DFFKDKYI
-34 ENGKLA
+34 QKGKLA
-40 GIQTLVARKGKIVHF
+40 GIQTLVARRGKVIHF
-55 KSTGYRD
+55 ESSGLRD
-62 IENKKKIEKNTIFR
+62 VENNKKIEKDTIFR
-76 IYSMTKPVTSV
+76 IYSMTKPITSV
-87 ALMQLFEQGLF
+87 ALMQLFEKGLF

-112 NPKVFVSGSYPHFMT
+112 NPKVFISGSYPHFMT

-166 PKGDNTDF
+166 PRGDNTDF
-174 SFPPLNLDNF
+174 SFPPLNLENF
-184 SKSIAN
+184 SQSIAS

-205 ATDICGRLIE
+205 ATDICGRLVE
-215 VLSDMTLD
+215 VLSGLTLD
-223 EYFKKYIF
+223 VYFSKHIF
-231 KPLQMVDTGFYV
+231 KPLKMKDTGFFI

-248 SRFAACYERTPS
+248 NRFASCYERTPK
-260 EYLKLQDNG
+260 EYLKLQDTGDN
-269 SDKSGY
+269 KSGY
-275 SKMPL
+275 SRSPL

-288 VSTSE
+288 VSTTQ

-303 SGGTFKGKRILSRK
+303 NGGTFEDKRILSRK
-317 TIELMTANHLP
+317 TIELMTSNHLP
-328 GNQDMVT
+328 ENQDMVT

-368 GSVGSFNWG
+368 GSVGSYNWG

-403 GYYPIRVQMQ
+403 GYYPIRMQMQ
-413 SMVYSSFT
+413 SMVYSAFI

>member
-1 MQRRKMKITDPG
+1 MKA
-13 KCNISKAKLAEME
+13 ISPEKLGLSKEKLMAME
-26 KFFREKYI
+26 NFFKEKYI
-34 ENGKLA
+34 QNGKLA
-40 GIQTLVARKGKIVHF
+40 GIQTLVARKGKVVHF
-55 KSTGYRD
+55 KSTGLRD
-62 IENKKKIEKNTIFR
+62 VENNKKIEKDTIFR
-76 IYSMTKPVTSV
+76 IYSMTKPITSV

-112 NPKVFVSGSYPHFMT
+112 NPKVFLSGSYPHFMT
-127 RPADREIS
+127 SPAEREIT

-155 IDHAYRKVWSG
+155 VDHAYRKVWSG
-166 PKGDNTDF
+166 PRGDNTDF
-174 SFPPLNLDNF
+174 SFPPLDLENF
-184 SKSIAN
+184 SKSIAS

-205 ATDICGRLIE
+205 ATDICGRLVE

-223 EYFKKYIF
+223 AYFSKYIF
-231 KPLQMVDTGFYV
+231 KPLKMKDTSFYV
-243 PKNKI
+243 PKNKL
-248 SRFAACYERTPS
+248 SRFAACYERTPK
-260 EYLKLQDNG
+260 EYLKLQDSG
-269 SDKSGY
+269 DAKSGY
-275 SKMPL
+275 SSMPL

-288 VSTSE
+288 VSTTE
-293 DYYNFCQMLL
+293 DYFNFCQMLL
-303 SGGTFKGKRILSRK
+303 NGGLFEGKRLLSRK
-317 TIELMTANHLP
+317 TIELMTSNHLP

-368 GSVGSFNWG
+368 GSVGSYNWG
-377 GAASTFFWVDPEE
+377 GAASTFFWVDPKE

-403 GYYPIRVQMQ
+403 GYYPIRMQMQ
-413 SMVYSSFT
+413 SMVYSSFI

>member
-1 MQRRKMKITDPG
+1 
-13 KCNISKAKLAEME
+13 
-26 KFFREKYI
+26 
-34 ENGKLA
+34 
-40 GIQTLVARKGKIVHF
+40 
-55 KSTGYRD
+55 
-62 IENKKKIEKNTIFR
+62 
-76 IYSMTKPVTSV
+76 MTKPITSV

-112 NPKVFVSGSYPHFMT
+112 NPKVFLSGSYPHFMT
-127 RPADREIS
+127 SPAEREIT

-155 IDHAYRKVWSG
+155 VDHAYRKVWSG
-166 PKGDNTDF
+166 PRGDNTDF
-174 SFPPLNLDNF
+174 SFPPLDLENF
-184 SKSIAN
+184 SKSIAS

-205 ATDICGRLIE
+205 ATDICGRLVE

-223 EYFKKYIF
+223 SYFSKYIF
-231 KPLQMVDTGFYV
+231 KPLKMKDTGFFV
-243 PKNKI
+243 PKNKLN
-248 SRFAACYERTPS
+248 RFAACYERTPK
-260 EYLKLQDNG
+260 EYLKLQDSG
-269 SDKSGY
+269 DAKSGY
-275 SKMPL
+275 SNMPL

-288 VSTSE
+288 VSTTE
-293 DYYNFCQMLL
+293 DYFNFCQMLL
-303 SGGTFKGKRILSRK
+303 NGGLFEGKRLLSRK
-317 TIELMTANHLP
+317 TIELMTSNHLP
-328 GNQDMVT
+328 ENQDMVT

-368 GSVGSFNWG
+368 GSVGSYNWG
-377 GAASTFFWVDPEE
+377 GAASTFFWVDPKE

-403 GYYPIRVQMQ
+403 GYYPIRMQMQ
-413 SMVYSSFT
+413 SMVYSSFI

>member
-1 MQRRKMKITDPG
+1 MKVINPEKLG
-13 KCNISKAKLAEME
+13 LSKEKLMAME
-26 KFFREKYI
+26 NFFKEKYI
-34 ENGKLA
+34 QNGKLA
-40 GIQTLVARKGKIVHF
+40 GIQTLVARKGKVVHF
-55 KSTGYRD
+55 KSTGLRD
-62 IENKKKIEKNTIFR
+62 LENNKKIEKDTIFR
-76 IYSMTKPVTSV
+76 IYSMTKPITSV

-112 NPKVFVSGSYPHFMT
+112 NPKVFLSGSYPHFMT
-127 RPADREIS
+127 SPAEREIT

-155 IDHAYRKVWSG
+155 VDHAYRKVWSG
-166 PKGDNTDF
+166 PRGDNTDF
-174 SFPPLNLDNF
+174 SFPPLDLENF
-184 SKSIAN
+184 SKSIAS

-205 ATDICGRLIE
+205 ATDICGRLVE

-223 EYFKKYIF
+223 AYFSKYIF
-231 KPLQMVDTGFYV
+231 KPLKMKDTSFYV
-243 PKNKI
+243 PKNKL
-248 SRFAACYERTPS
+248 SRFAACYERTPK
-260 EYLKLQDNG
+260 EYLKLQDSG
-269 SDKSGY
+269 DAKSGY
-275 SKMPL
+275 SSMPL

-288 VSTSE
+288 VSTTE
-293 DYYNFCQMLL
+293 DYFNFCQMLL
-303 SGGTFKGKRILSRK
+303 NGGLFEGKRLLSRK
-317 TIELMTANHLP
+317 TIELMTSNHLP

-368 GSVGSFNWG
+368 GSVGSYNWG
-377 GAASTFFWVDPEE
+377 GAASTFFWVDPKE

-403 GYYPIRVQMQ
+403 GYYPIRMQMQ
-413 SMVYSSFT
+413 SMVYSSFI

>member
-1 MQRRKMKITDPG
+1 MKITNPEKQG
-13 KCNISKAKLAEME
+13 LSKEKIMAME
-26 KFFREKYI
+26 NFFKEKYI
-34 ENGKLA
+34 QNGKLA
-40 GIQTLVARKGKIVHF
+40 GIQTLIARKGKVIHF
-55 KSTGYRD
+55 KSTGLRD
-62 IENKKKIEKNTIFR
+62 VENNKRIEKDTIFR
-76 IYSMTKPVTSV
+76 IYSMTKPITSV

-98 QLADPVS
+98 QLADPVA
-105 KFLPEFK
+105 KFLPEFRD
-112 NPKVFVSGSYPHFMT
+112 PRVFVSGSYPHFMT
-127 RPADREIS
+127 RPAERDIS

-166 PKGDNTDF
+166 PRGENTDF
-174 SFPPLNLDNF
+174 SFPPLDLENF
-184 SKSIAN
+184 SKSIAS
-190 LPLEFSPGD
+190 LPLEFDPGD

-205 ATDICGRLIE
+205 ATDICGRLVE
-215 VLSDMTLD
+215 VLSGMTLD
-223 EYFKKYIF
+223 AYFAKNIF
-231 KPLQMVDTGFYV
+231 KPLKMKDTGFYV

-248 SRFAACYERTPS
+248 NRFASCYERTPK
-260 EYLKLQDNG
+260 EYLRLQDAG
-269 SDKSGY
+269 SKSSGY
-275 SKMPL
+275 SSMPL

-288 VSTSE
+288 VSTTE

-303 SGGTFKGKRILSRK
+303 NGGSFGGKRLLSRK
-317 TIELMTANHLP
+317 TIELMTSNHLP
-328 GNQDMVT
+328 ENQDMVT

-368 GSVGSFNWG
+368 GSIGSYNWG
-377 GAASTFFWVDPEE
+377 GAASTFFWIDPKE

>member
-1 MQRRKMKITDPG
+1 
-13 KCNISKAKLAEME
+13 
-26 KFFREKYI
+26 
-34 ENGKLA
+34 
-40 GIQTLVARKGKIVHF
+40 
-55 KSTGYRD
+55 
-62 IENKKKIEKNTIFR
+62 
-76 IYSMTKPVTSV
+76 MTKPITSV

-98 QLADPVS
+98 QLADPVA
-105 KFLPEFK
+105 KFLPEFRD
-112 NPKVFVSGSYPHFMT
+112 PKVFVSGSYPHFMT
-127 RPADREIS
+127 RPAERDIS

-166 PKGDNTDF
+166 PRGENTDF
-174 SFPPLNLDNF
+174 SFPPLDLENF
-184 SKSIAN
+184 SKSIAS
-190 LPLEFSPGD
+190 LPLEFDPGD

-205 ATDICGRLIE
+205 ATDICGRLVE
-215 VLSDMTLD
+215 VLSGMTLD
-223 EYFKKYIF
+223 AYFAKNIF
-231 KPLQMVDTGFYV
+231 KPLKMKDTGFYV

-248 SRFAACYERTPS
+248 NRFASCYERTPK
-260 EYLKLQDNG
+260 EYLRLQDAG
-269 SDKSGY
+269 SKASGY
-275 SKMPL
+275 SSMPL

-288 VSTSE
+288 VSTTE

-303 SGGTFKGKRILSRK
+303 NGGSFGGKRLLSRK
-317 TIELMTANHLP
+317 TIELMTSNHLP
-328 GNQDMVT
+328 ENQDMVT

-368 GSVGSFNWG
+368 GSIGSYNWG
-377 GAASTFFWVDPEE
+377 GAASTFFWIDPKE